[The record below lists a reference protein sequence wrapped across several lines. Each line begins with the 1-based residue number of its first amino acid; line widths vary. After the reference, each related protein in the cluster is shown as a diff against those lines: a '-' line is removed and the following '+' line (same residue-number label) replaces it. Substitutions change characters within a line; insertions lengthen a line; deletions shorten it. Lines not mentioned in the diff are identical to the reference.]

1 MSDTNARIL
10 NEIDSAKDFAIESG
24 VIDSPEDS
32 NYLKL
37 VQSQILRLF
46 WKQSTRLISSDVD
59 LELQHLILQDV
70 VQMAKVLKDWSLGDK
85 TLDIKNKK
93 DSREYSP
100 AELMDMIIEQATKK
114 GVTLEIPLD
123 KLADIERKKE
133 EEERN
138 KMEVL
143 GIGIENTY

>member
-1 MSDTNARIL
+1 MSDSNARIL
-10 NEIDSAKDFAIESG
+10 NEIDAAKDFAVESG
-24 VIDSPEDS
+24 VIDSVDDS

-85 TLDIKNKK
+85 TLEIKNKK
-93 DSREYSP
+93 DSKEYSP
-100 AELMDMIIEQATKK
+100 AELMDLILEQASKK
-114 GVTLEIPLD
+114 NITIELPLD
-123 KLADIERKKE
+123 KLAEIEHRKEKE
-133 EEERN
+133 EKD
-138 KMEVL
+138 KMEAM
-143 GIGIENTY
+143 GINKN

>member
-1 MSDTNARIL
+1 MSDSNARIL
-10 NEIDSAKDFAIESG
+10 NEIDAAKDFAVESG
-24 VIDSPEDS
+24 VIDSVDDS

-85 TLDIKNKK
+85 TLEIKNKK
-93 DSREYSP
+93 DSKEYSP
-100 AELMDMIIEQATKK
+100 AELMDLILEQASKK
-114 GVTLEIPLD
+114 NITIELPLD
-123 KLADIERKKE
+123 KLAEIEHRKEKE
-133 EEERN
+133 EKD
-138 KMEVL
+138 KMEAM
-143 GIGIENTY
+143 GINQN

>member
-1 MSDTNARIL
+1 MSDSNARIL
-10 NEIDSAKDFAIESG
+10 NEIDAAKDFAVESG
-24 VIDSPEDS
+24 VIDSVDDS

-85 TLDIKNKK
+85 TLEIKNKK
-93 DSREYSP
+93 DSKEYSP
-100 AELMDMIIEQATKK
+100 AELMDLILEQASKK
-114 GVTLEIPLD
+114 NNTIELPLD
-123 KLADIERKKE
+123 KLAEIEHRKEKE
-133 EEERN
+133 EKD
-138 KMEVL
+138 KMEAM
-143 GIGIENTY
+143 GINKN